1 MWELTDFW
9 GSETECLMERGSEKR
24 VYLKLIGETI
34 ESNLDVFFFNGGL
47 SLSLYFQFLQ
57 LKQLKRILTDDFSK
71 SVYFSKAQTN
81 NSEQWELLCFNLF
94 ICKGIKAKLV
104 IGVLGFC
111 GGENLRELGKQQVGQ
126 DIISPLNKKYNI
138 KQMSDE
144 NKEKYQFG
152 DQ

>member
-1 MWELTDFW
+1 M
-9 GSETECLMERGSEKR
+9 
-24 VYLKLIGETI
+24 
-34 ESNLDVFFFNGGL
+34 
-47 SLSLYFQFLQ
+47 
-57 LKQLKRILTDDFSK
+57 
-71 SVYFSKAQTN
+71 
-81 NSEQWELLCFNLF
+81 LCFNLL

-152 DQ
+152 GSVVWKTARRISNEILVVKGFTQCDIRSGINPGP

>member
-1 MWELTDFW
+1 MISVKAFI
-9 GSETECLMERGSEKR
+9 SQKHRQII
-24 VYLKLIGETI
+24 V
-34 ESNLDVFFFNGGL
+34 SNENC
-47 SLSLYFQFLQ
+47 
-57 LKQLKRILTDDFSK
+57 
-71 SVYFSKAQTN
+71 
-81 NSEQWELLCFNLF
+81 CFNLF

-104 IGVLGFC
+104 IGVLDFC

>member
-1 MWELTDFW
+1 MQ
-9 GSETECLMERGSEKR
+9 
-24 VYLKLIGETI
+24 LK
-34 ESNLDVFFFNGGL
+34 
-47 SLSLYFQFLQ
+47 Q

-71 SVYFSKAQTN
+71 SIYFSKAQTN

-94 ICKGIKAKLV
+94 ICKSIKAKLV